1 MMKKFKK
8 IGKIVLW
15 VVGSLAAILAVF
27 LLAMCVLY
35 SPEFVRRCLFSGAE
49 TVYDY
54 QIFPERKLEASPNP
68 YTYKSDFDETGVKSA
83 FEANPNVGN
92 LDELLVSTGTQAFIV
107 IQDDVVRYEK
117 YFNGAQRDTVVTSFS
132 TAKSIDSAL
141 VGFAIADGY
150 IKSLDDP
157 ITDYLPE
164 LAERDVR
171 FRKISIR
178 NLLEMNSGI
187 RFVERDISFFDDGN
201 RTYRF
206 PDMRRLA
213 LEMTEIDA
221 PPGEF
226 VYNPYN
232 PLVVGLILERVTGKT
247 VTQYLQEKLWTP
259 LGMEFNGSWSLDSQE
274 TGYEK
279 MESGIN
285 GRAIDFAKFGSL
297 YLHQGVFNGAQI
309 IPAEWVAE
317 STTPDG
323 AVKLEENAYYKYFW
337 WGLKRGEKGYDYFAW
352 GNLGQFIYISP
363 ANNLIIVR
371 NGERYGLEGEGP
383 AWGDIFYQFASVYGK
398 SQ

>member
-1 MMKKFKK
+1 MNTFKKF
-8 IGKIVLW
+8 GKIILF
-15 VVGSLAAILAVF
+15 VVGGLAGILAIF
-27 LLAMCVLY
+27 LLVMCVVY
-35 SPEFVRRCLFSGAE
+35 SPEFVRRCLFSGDE

-54 QIFPERKLEASPNP
+54 QIFPERKLEASSNP
-68 YTYKSDFDETGVKSA
+68 YTYKSDLDEAGVKAA

-92 LDELLVSTGTQAFIV
+92 LEELLASTGSQAFIV
-107 IQDDVVRYEK
+107 IQDDVIRYEK
-117 YFNGAQRDTVVTSFS
+117 YFNGAQRDTLVTSFS

-141 VGFAIADGY
+141 VGFAMADGY

-157 ITDYLPE
+157 ITNYLPE
-164 LAERDVR
+164 LAERDSR
-171 FRKISIR
+171 FQQITIR

-187 RFVERDISFFDDGN
+187 RFIEMDISFFDDGN

-213 LEMTEIDA
+213 LKMTEINT

-232 PLVVGLILERVTGKT
+232 PLVLGVILERVTGT
-247 VTQYLQEKLWTP
+247 SVTQYLQEKLWAP
-259 LGMEFNGSWSLDSQE
+259 LGMEYGGSWSLDSQE

-285 GRAIDFAKFGSL
+285 ARAIDFAKFGSL
-297 YLHQGVFNGAQI
+297 YLHQGVFNGTQI
-309 IPAEWVAE
+309 LPAEWVAE
-317 STTPDG
+317 STNPDE
-323 AVKLEENAYYKYFW
+323 AVKLDEKVYYKYYW
-337 WGLKRGEKGYDYFAW
+337 WGLKRGETDYDYFAL

-363 ANNLIIVR
+363 TRNLVIVR
-371 NGERYGLEGEGP
+371 NGEEYGLEGEGF
-383 AWGDIFYQFASVYGK
+383 AWGDMFYQFANEYGK

>member
-1 MMKKFKK
+1 MKTFKK
-8 IGKIVLW
+8 TGKIFLW
-15 VVGSLAAILAVF
+15 VVGGVAGILALY
-27 LLAMCVLY
+27 LLVMCVVY
-35 SPEFVRRCLFSGAE
+35 SPEFVRRCLFSGEE

-68 YTYKSDFDETGVKSA
+68 YTFKSDFDEAGVKAA

-92 LDELLVSTGTQAFIV
+92 LEELLASTGSQAFII
-107 IQDDVVRYEK
+107 IQDDVIRYEK
-117 YFNGAQRDTVVTSFS
+117 YFNGAQRDTLVTSFS

-141 VGFAIADGY
+141 VGAAIADGY

-164 LAERDVR
+164 LAERDAR
-171 FRKISIR
+171 FQKITIR

-187 RFVERDISFFDDGN
+187 RYVEKDIPFFDDGN

-213 LEMTEIDA
+213 LEMTEIVA

-232 PLVVGLILERVTGKT
+232 PLVLGLILERVTGKN

-259 LGMEFNGSWSLDSQE
+259 LGMEYGGSWSLDSQR

-285 GRAIDFAKFGSL
+285 ARAIDFAKFGTL
-297 YLHQGVFNGAQI
+297 YLHQGVINGTQI
-309 IPAEWVAE
+309 LPGEWIAE
-317 STTPDG
+317 STTPNE
-323 AVKLEENAYYKYFW
+323 AIELEENVYYKYYW
-337 WGLKRGEKGYDYFAW
+337 WGLKRGEKDYDYFAW

-363 ANNLIIVR
+363 ANNLLIVR

-383 AWGDIFYQFASVYGK
+383 AWGDMFYQFASEYGK
-398 SQ
+398 SE